1 MAFSPTPAQEQ
12 AITKRGKAILVSA
25 AAGSG
30 KTRVLTE
37 RLAHWVTD
45 PENPQDI
52 DRFLVITYTRAAAA
66 ELRGRIL
73 RSLGELAAAHPG
85 DPRLR
90 RQSTLCCRAHIET
103 IHSFCAGLL
112 RENCHALG
120 LAPDFQVAEE
130 TRVAAIRERV
140 LDTCL
145 EDIYPQ
151 LEQQP
156 ALQALVDTVG
166 AGRDDKRLRRLLLQ
180 LHTQMQSHP
189 DPLAWAETQKS
200 ALYAENAA
208 DAGQTVW
215 GQELL
220 ENAALLTKH
229 WAAAMDR
236 ALEWLHT
243 GEVTAYLDSYTQ
255 TADAVHALHRL
266 AQQRRWDDLVQ
277 ALPVPF
283 PRTKSIRGEKPPE
296 ALFAAEIRDACK
308 KAMEKLHKQFSD
320 RSAELLE
327 ELRGTAPAMEALL
340 SLVQELDVR
349 FRREKRRLNLVD
361 FSDLEHL
368 ALQLL
373 WDGQK
378 QCPTPAAE
386 ALSRRF
392 TEILVDEYQDVNA
405 VQDLLFRCLS
415 RRGENLFLV
424 GDVKQSIY
432 RFRLADPGIFL
443 DKYAR
448 AAAVDDPDAD
458 LWRIDLQ
465 QNFRSRGCVLDG
477 CNFVFR
483 TLMSPRLGEL
493 EYDAAAA
500 LCMGNEDAYPNPEAE
515 TPVSLRVL
523 PPPENTDSDQHPD
536 NAGREAAYVA
546 GEIEALVRSG
556 MSVTVDGVTRP
567 VEYGD
572 IAILLRSANSVGP
585 RYRRALMERG
595 IPAAAAQGE
604 GFFSSLEISV
614 LLSLLAVIDNPH
626 QDVPLIGVL
635 RSPFLGFTPDM
646 LAAIRAEDRDCDFY
660 TALCLH
666 EVAEPR
672 CGQFLAFLRDIRAL
686 APDLEPEILLETIY
700 RRLDFPAVCAALPDG
715 AARQENL
722 HTLLSLAVQFS
733 ASGLQGLHAFVAWLR
748 RRMERGDDPTAGSG
762 QGVQIMSIH
771 RSKGLE
777 FPVVFLAD
785 TARRFNLSDL
795 QAAVLMHPQ
804 LGLGPKCV
812 DPALRLEYP
821 SLARRAIVARMRRET
836 LSEELRVLYVAMTR
850 ARERLI
856 VTACTKL
863 PERRGTHPPDAE
875 ELLADNSMAAWLLR
889 CCALPDSPLHFAVA
903 ADAAPLAGEPDKQPE
918 ARTEPAMPPSEPST
932 APLEWRYPHGA
943 AVALPSKLT
952 ATELKAAQEA
962 MADADGA
969 PLLLS
974 PGRRS
979 FRKPDLRG
987 QRRALSPTERGIA
1000 AHLALQY
1007 LDFSQTD
1014 SLSAIAGELARLQAM
1029 GLLTP
1034 QQAEAVRPEALLGFF
1049 TSPLG
1054 KRIRSAEQLWR
1065 ETRFSLLCDAGRW
1078 YPEAAGEE
1086 VLLQGVVDC
1095 CILER
1100 GKLTIIDYKTDRVTG
1115 ESWQERAAHYR
1126 VQLETYAF
1134 AMERLLGLPVGECI
1148 LHFLQGNLS
1157 ARLCPGGEIEKL

>member
-1 MAFSPTPAQEQ
+1 MAFSPTPAQKL
-12 AITKRGKAILVSA
+12 AIETRGKAILVSA

-45 PENPQDI
+45 PEQPQDI

-130 TRVAAIRERV
+130 TRIAAIRERV

-145 EDIYPQ
+145 EDVYLQ

-189 DPLAWAETQKS
+189 DPQAWAEAQKA
-200 ALYAENAA
+200 ALYAEDAV

-215 GQELL
+215 GRELL
-220 ENAALLTKH
+220 ENAARLTGH
-229 WAAAMDR
+229 WAAAMDH
-236 ALEWLHT
+236 ALEWLRT
-243 GEVTAYLDSYTQ
+243 GGVTAYLDSYTQ
-255 TADAVHALHRL
+255 TADAIHALHQL

-320 RSAELLE
+320 RSVTLLE

-340 SLVQELDVR
+340 SLVQVLDDR
-349 FRREKRRLNLVD
+349 FCREKRRLNLVD

-373 WDGQK
+373 WDGKK
-378 QCPTPAAE
+378 QCPTLAAE

-415 RRGENLFLV
+415 RQGENLFMV

-443 DKYAR
+443 DKYTR
-448 AAAVDDPDAD
+448 AGVVGDPNAA

-465 QNFRSRGCVLDG
+465 QNFRSRGCVLNG

-500 LCMGNEDAYPNPEAE
+500 LRLGAKYPDPEAE

-523 PPPENTDSDQHPD
+523 PPPENTDSDQRPD
-536 NAGREAAYVA
+536 NTAREAAYVA

-556 MSVTVDGVTRP
+556 MCITVDGETRP

-585 RYRRALMERG
+585 CYRRALAERG
-595 IPAAAAQGE
+595 IPVAATQGE
-604 GFFSSLEISV
+604 GFFTSLEISV

-646 LAAIRAEDRDCDFY
+646 LAAIRAENRDCDFY

-666 EVAEPR
+666 EAAEPR
-672 CGQFLAFLRDIRAL
+672 CGQFLDFLRDVRAL

-700 RRLDFPAVCAALPDG
+700 RRLDFPAMCAVLPDG

-722 HTLLSLAVQFS
+722 HTLLGLAVQFS
-733 ASGLQGLHAFVAWLR
+733 GSGLRGLHAFVAWLR
-748 RRMERGDDPTAGSG
+748 RRMERGDVPATGGG

-804 LGLGPKCV
+804 LGLGPKCT
-812 DPALRLEYP
+812 DPVLRLEYP
-821 SLARRAIVARMRRET
+821 TLARRAIAARLRRET

-856 VTACTKL
+856 ITACAKL
-863 PERRGTHPPDAE
+863 PERHSTCPPDAE
-875 ELLADNSMAAWLLR
+875 ELLADSSMVAWLLR
-889 CCALPDSPLHFAVA
+889 CCALPDSPLDFSIA
-903 ADAAPLAGEPDKQPE
+903 ADSGSFAEMLDKRPESLPE
-918 ARTEPAMPPSEPST
+918 AEAVKATPST
-932 APLEWRYPHGA
+932 APLDWSYPHAA
-943 AVALPSKLT
+943 AVTLPSKLT
-952 ATELKAAQEA
+952 ATELKAAGEV
-962 MADADGA
+962 DTGTDGGA
-969 PLLLS
+969 LLLS

-987 QRRALSPTERGIA
+987 QHRTLSPTERGTA

-1007 LDFSQTD
+1007 LDFTQIGSPA
-1014 SLSAIAGELARLQAM
+1014 AIADELARLQSM

-1034 QQAEAVRPEALLGFF
+1034 QQAAAVCPETLLRFF

-1065 ETRFSLLCDAGRW
+1065 EIRFSLLCDAGRW

-1095 CILER
+1095 CILEQ
-1100 GKLTIIDYKTDRVTG
+1100 GKLTVIDYKTDRVMDET
-1115 ESWQERAAHYR
+1115 WRERAGHYGI
-1126 VQLETYAF
+1126 QLETYAF
-1134 AMERLLGLPVGECI
+1134 AMERLLGLPVRECI
-1148 LHFLQGNLS
+1148 LHFLQGNIS
-1157 ARLCPGGEIEKL
+1157 VRLCPQGEIEKL